1 MKTNKIFQDY
11 NRNLMLSLTSKNNFT
26 FCNSNKEIIDKL
38 IKEIG
43 ICLN

>member
-1 MKTNKIFQDY
+1 MKTNKIFQTY
-11 NRNLMLSLTSKNNFT
+11 NRNLLQRLLRPKGFNFHK
-26 FCNSNKEIIDKL
+26 SNKELIDVL